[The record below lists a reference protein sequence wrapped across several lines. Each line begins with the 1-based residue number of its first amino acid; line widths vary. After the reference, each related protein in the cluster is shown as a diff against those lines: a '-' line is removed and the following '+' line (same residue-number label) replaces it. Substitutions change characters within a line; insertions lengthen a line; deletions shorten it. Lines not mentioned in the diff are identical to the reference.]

1 MDDRQRAVE
10 VSIVTGGGGSN
21 TCVLNHPFA
30 TILSI
35 FTSTACARDSDGD
48 CVSPCPASDGVRPGL
63 DVLVPYILRG
73 GVPKGRRATSSE
85 RHTPN

>member
-1 MDDRQRAVE
+1 MTGKGPLRSLSLQVE
-10 VSIVTGGGGSN
+10 AAPTLASRI
-21 TCVLNHPFA
+21 
-30 TILSI
+30 ILSQPSFSI